1 MNEAVIRTEDLNP
14 EEITNL
20 FVETDID
27 REIIDSLKGKQPIL
41 LVGSRG
47 TGKTMLMKMAE
58 KEISDNFGTD
68 RILPVF
74 VNLSSC
80 NLHNESNILNV
91 MISRTLISLK
101 KSLRDHG
108 FIIKG
113 QLFRRHDNVELNPI
127 VKKLEDYINSTTQVA
142 EETDD
147 DSDVIIDDES
157 IRTDVD
163 LLKDF
168 LLELCEQFD
177 INSIIFLFDE
187 ACHVFRPAQQRI
199 FFNFFRSLREYY
211 IVCKAAV
218 YPGISSFGS
227 FQAFHDATI
236 KKVERSIS
244 SENYAS
250 KMREIVKNNFPS
262 IYSTLTQHGDLLD
275 NIIYFSSGNPRLLI
289 KSLNEILNE
298 NGKFQQSRVNTIMK
312 QFYGVTI
319 WSEHTKLSEM
329 YPGHTNMID
338 WARTFIED
346 SVLPNINK
354 LNDEEDEKKTI
365 YFLISR
371 KAPEVI
377 KQAIKTL
384 EYSGIVS
391 VQTEG
396 VKRRA
401 DMYDRYELNLGI
413 VVLSEK
419 QPAIAKRGQEIA
431 NNLFVKKAAEYGV
444 NSPSYPDYGNL
455 VDLTQQ
461 NDEDNTIIDSIISQ
475 NIDVLDLSDNMKDK
489 LHEYNFDTINDILSK
504 DEEALRII
512 PYVGV
517 VRSRK
522 ISNLVYNAILE
533 YISG

>member
-1 MNEAVIRTEDLNP
+1 MSDAVIRTEDLSID
-14 EEITNL
+14 EITRL
-20 FVETDID
+20 FVETNID
-27 REIIDSLKGKQPIL
+27 RDIIESLKGKQPIL

-47 TGKTMLMKMAE
+47 TGKTMLMKVAE
-58 KEISDNFGTD
+58 KEISDRFKTD

-80 NLHNESNILNV
+80 NIHSNSNISNV

-101 KSLRDHG
+101 QSLRDHG
-108 FIIKG
+108 FIIRG
-113 QLFRRHDNVELNPI
+113 QIFKRNDNVEINPM
-127 VKKLEDYINSTTQVA
+127 VSRLEDYINNTTQIKEEKEVA
-142 EETDD
+142 
-147 DSDVIIDDES
+147 DSDLVVDNIS
-157 IRTDVD
+157 IRTDVA

-168 LLELCEQFD
+168 LLELCEQFS

-187 ACHVFRPAQQRI
+187 ACQVFRPAQQRI
-199 FFNFFRSLREYY
+199 FFEFFRALREYY

-218 YPGISSFGS
+218 YPGIMSYGS
-227 FQAFHDATI
+227 FQMFHDATI

-244 SENYAS
+244 SENYAV
-250 KMREIVKNNFPS
+250 KMREIVKNNFSS
-262 IYSTLTQHGDLLD
+262 IYQTLAQQGALLD
-275 NIIYFSSGNPRLLI
+275 NIIYYSSGNPRLLI
-289 KSLNEILNE
+289 KSLNEILSE
-298 NGKFQQSRVNTIMK
+298 NGRFQLSRVNVVMK
-312 QFYGVTI
+312 NFYGVTI

-329 YPGHTNMID
+329 YPRHTDMID

-346 SVLPNINK
+346 TVLPNINK
-354 LNDEEDEKKTI
+354 LNEENEDKKTV

-377 KQAIKTL
+377 KQSIKIL

-391 VQTEG
+391 LQIEG
-396 VKRRA
+396 VKRRT

-419 QPAIAKRGQEIA
+419 QPNIAKRGQEIA
-431 NNLFVKKAAEYGV
+431 NNLSVKLAAEYGA
-444 NSPSYPDYGNL
+444 NSPSYPEYGNL
-455 VDLTQQ
+455 VDLMRQ
-461 NDEDNTIIDSIISQ
+461 DDDDTIIDSIISQ
-475 NIDVLDLSDNMKDK
+475 NIDALDLSENMKSK
-489 LHEYNFDTINDILSK
+489 LHEHHFDTIKDILSK
-504 DEEALRII
+504 DEASLRDI
-512 PYVGV
+512 PYVGI